1 MWRLSSYNLKVIV
14 GGIHLPPSGGVPS
27 VNSFKGS
34 GKLFYKGSGLG
45 FTFIH
50 SDKVKQIHRKSKKIS
65 SFDEL
70 QYRKK

>member
-1 MWRLSSYNLKVIV
+1 MREGV
-14 GGIHLPPSGGVPS
+14 GESTPHPPLPHGGLPSL
-27 VNSFKGS
+27 NSFKGS

-50 SDKVKQIHRKSKKIS
+50 FDKVKQIYRKSKKIS